1 MVNKAAVFAKAS
13 NKLDTTVKALA
24 KQVETD
30 KDASADLKK
39 SAKAA
44 LTPVQHRETLRKV
57 SQALGNLASQSN
69 KVEQSKLNQK
79 DGGDGDTKGDD
90 GKAAGGGSAGAIIG
104 AIVGV
109 LVVVGGVAYCKC

>member
-1 MVNKAAVFAKAS
+1 MVNKAAVFAKSS

-44 LTPVQHRETLRKV
+44 LTPVQHRETIRKV
-57 SQALGNLASQSN
+57 GAALGNLASQSN

-79 DGGDGDTKGDD
+79 KDGDDTTGDD
-90 GKAAGGGSAGAIIG
+90 GKDAGGGSAGAIIG